1 MNQIAAVAEPLIE
14 DPGGKVL
21 VEPEFKVNVG
31 IEGPVWFA
39 QQPALPVGIFLAE
52 LGLMLW
58 LLVKGVNVPRWKEQ
72 ASAARK
78 PASVVAAVGL
88 GF

>member
-1 MNQIAAVAEPLIE
+1 VGYGPAMDE
-14 DPGGKVL
+14 DGYFG
-21 VEPEFKVNVG
+21 
-31 IEGPVWFA
+31 GPVA
-39 QQPALPVGIFLAE
+39 ARYDESVADMNRPDVVDPAVGFLAE

-88 GF
+88 GC